1 MCARSWLIRSVLG
14 LAVVV
19 AAASAPLASS
29 AVYGVQAPASAG
41 AAMETRHLTLTTST
55 TPANAAAARQR
66 VVLNVEVALKPK
78 MHVYAPDQPKDQ
90 DYMPIVLTV
99 APNRAYQL
107 VEKPRY
113 PPSEKLFFAPLKET
127 QHVYSKS
134 FRVAQPIILTGEV
147 GREPLTIT
155 GTVRY
160 QACDD
165 AICYVPQ
172 TVAVKWILPRASDS
186 RLHKP

>member
-1 MCARSWLIRSVLG
+1 MSRCFCLVPAI
-14 LAVVV
+14 V
-19 AAASAPLASS
+19 AAATVLPLASS
-29 AVYGVQAPASAG
+29 SPGAQSASAT
-41 AAMETRHLTLTTST
+41 AETRHLTLTTSA
-55 TPANAAAARQR
+55 TPAAATAAKQR
-66 VVLNVEVALKPK
+66 VVLNVDVALKPK

-99 APNRAYQL
+99 APDGPYQL
-107 VEKPRY
+107 LEKPRY

-127 QHVYSKS
+127 QHVYSKA
-134 FRVAQPIILTGEV
+134 FRVTQPIVVTRDLSA
-147 GREPLTIT
+147 PLTIT

-172 TVAVKWILPRASDS
+172 TVAVRWEIKNS
-186 RLHKP
+186 R

>member
-1 MCARSWLIRSVLG
+1 MCARSWLARTVFGLG
-14 LAVVV
+14 VVV
-19 AAASAPLASS
+19 AALSAPLSSS
-29 AVYGVQAPASAG
+29 AGYALQTLASG
-41 AAMETRHLTLTTST
+41 SGLVETRHLTLTTSA
-55 TPANAAAARQR
+55 TPATVTAARQR
-66 VVLNVEVALKPK
+66 VVLNVDVALKPK

-90 DYMPIVLTV
+90 DYIPILLTV
-99 APNRAYQL
+99 APNPAYQL

-134 FRVAQPIILTGEV
+134 FRIAQPIILTGEL
-147 GREPLTIT
+147 GREPPTIT

-172 TVAVKWILPRASDS
+172 TVAVKWIIPDDS
-186 RLHKP
+186 RRQDH